1 MKLALL
7 GPVCWRTPPRHYG
20 PWEQVVSN
28 IAEGMAARGV
38 EVTLFASGDS
48 ETAGTLEWI
57 CPGSLYEHPELDGK
71 VYEYLHIAHCYER
84 AREFD
89 LIHNNYDFMGLVWA
103 RLVPTPVLTTIH
115 GFSSPR
121 IHPAYLEYNGVVN
134 YVSISDADRLSALDY
149 RATVYNGIDPTHFT
163 FGERPGDYL
172 VFLGRISPEKGTHQ
186 AIETARQ
193 SGMRLIIAGIIQ
205 DQEYFD
211 TLVQPFVD
219 GRQIEY
225 IGPVGPDERN
235 HLLSNAYALL
245 HLITF
250 REPFGLTMIE
260 AGACG
265 LPVIATPLGSV
276 PEIVK
281 DKLNGLI
288 VSSPEEAVERLPEV
302 LKIDRA
308 ACRRHIEQ
316 YFSLDAM
323 IDGYLKVYDEIL
335 SGTPAKASSKYD
347 G

>member
-1 MKLALL
+1 MHIALL

-28 IAEGMAARGV
+28 IAEGMVKRGV

-48 ETAGTLEWI
+48 ETSGSLDSI

-103 RLVPTPVLTTIH
+103 RLVSTPVLTTIH

-121 IHPAYLEYNGVVN
+121 IHPAYWEYNGVVN
-134 YVSISDADRLSALDY
+134 YVSISDADRLSGLDY
-149 RATVYNGIDPTHFT
+149 RATVYNGVDPTRFT
-163 FGERPGDYL
+163 FAERPGDYL
-172 VFLGRISPEKGTHQ
+172 VFLGRISAEKGTHL
-186 AIETARQ
+186 AIETALQ

-205 DQEYFD
+205 DQDYFD

-219 GRQIEY
+219 GRHIEY
-225 IGPVGPDERN
+225 IGPVGPAERN
-235 HLLSNAYALL
+235 ALLSNAYALL

-281 DKLNGLI
+281 DGLNGLI
-288 VSSPEEAVERLPEV
+288 VSSPEEAVKRLPEI
-302 LKIDRA
+302 LDIDRA

-316 YFSLDAM
+316 RFSLDAM
-323 IDGYLKVYDEIL
+323 IDGYLNVYEQIL
-335 SGTPAKASSKYD
+335 EEQ
-347 G
+347 

>member
-28 IAEGMAARGV
+28 IAEGMVARGID
-38 EVTLFASGDS
+38 VTLFASGDS
-48 ETAGTLEWI
+48 ITTGKLEWI
-57 CPGSLYEHPELDGK
+57 CPGSVYEHPELDGK

-84 AREFD
+84 AHEFD
-89 LIHNNYDFMGLVWA
+89 LIHNNYDYMGHVWA
-103 RLVPTPVLTTIH
+103 RLVRTPVLTTIH

-121 IHPAYLEYNGVVN
+121 IHPAYVEYNGYVK
-134 YVSISDADRLSALDY
+134 YVSISDADRLAGLDY
-149 RATVYNGIDPTHFT
+149 LATVYNGIDPQLFT
-163 FGERPGDYL
+163 FNNQPGDYL
-172 VFLGRISPEKGTHQ
+172 VFLGRISDEKGTHL
-186 AIETARQ
+186 AIEVARK

-205 DQEYFD
+205 HQDYFD
-211 TLVQPFVD
+211 ALVKPFID

-235 HLLSNAYALL
+235 KLLSNAYALL

-250 REPFGLTMIE
+250 REPFGLTMVE

-276 PEIVK
+276 PEIIK
-281 DKLNGLI
+281 DGLNGLI
-288 VSSPEEAVERLPEV
+288 VSGPDEAVKRLPEV

-308 ACRRHIEQ
+308 ACRRHVEQ

-323 IDGYLKVYDEIL
+323 IDGYLNVYDRIL
-335 SGTPAKASSKYD
+335 SGA
-347 G
+347 